1 MEPDCEICGRPWT
14 HCTCRQED
22 DDEEVEDW
30 GAGEADDDQ

>member
-14 HCTCRQED
+14 HCTCRQEE
-22 DDEEVEDW
+22 DEEVEDW